1 MENNIILVLII
12 IENLRLIILV
22 KYKLKKKC
30 KFYTKDLMIHI

>member
-22 KYKLKKKC
+22 KYKLKKKNVNFI
-30 KFYTKDLMIHI
+30 KKI

>member
-22 KYKLKKKC
+22 KYKLKKKNFIQ
-30 KFYTKDLMIHI
+30 KI

>member
-22 KYKLKKKC
+22 KYKLKKKNVNFIQ
-30 KFYTKDLMIHI
+30 KI